1 MIRIY
6 KSVIVLAISIM
17 LVLTSF
23 PLVPAYGGEP
33 QHNTY
38 VFNVDG
44 KPVNTQKVLE
54 GRYLYNPDSPADPAK
69 NRIFAGWYDEDG
81 NKVDFGED
89 GVKKKIGSADGFR
102 AGANSTVEGE
112 DNRLMSDFQ

>member
-17 LVLTSF
+17 LVLTNF

-89 GVKKKIGSADGFR
+89 GVKKKISSADGFR
-102 AGANSTVEGE
+102 AGANSAVEGE